1 MWEISFFVFRYTKI
15 EDHEAPQDVPESF
28 TLLYSNRCL
37 TYCLLSAQAGLF
49 DYKNFLLERVV
60 RPLMVIQRHNEAVF
74 ATFYNEI
81 IPLALQTTSPDAMAA
96 HASVLASI
104 D

>member
-1 MWEISFFVFRYTKI
+1 M
-15 EDHEAPQDVPESF
+15 VPVSCTRWVIF
-28 TLLYSNRCL
+28 CALKS
-37 TYCLLSAQAGLF
+37 GLF
-49 DYKNFLLERVV
+49 DYKAFLLERVV

-81 IPLALQTTSPDAMAA
+81 IPLALQTTDPAAMDA
-96 HASVLASI
+96 HADVLNSI